1 MRIISG
7 KYRGKR
13 IVAPAK
19 LPVRPT
25 TDRAKESI
33 FNILMNYYELSEIS
47 VLDLFSGTGNI
58 SYEFASRGSSD
69 VTSVD
74 ENPACVKF
82 ISETVENIGFEGF
95 QVVRTDAVK
104 FLMSSHRKW
113 DVIFADPPYDFEN
126 YKDLID
132 LVFQKSLLTEG
143 GVFVLEHGREVNF
156 EDHDHLLDYR
166 KYGSVNFSIFGI
178 E

>member
-7 KYRGKR
+7 KYRGKK
-13 IVAPAK
+13 IIAPAK

-33 FNILMNYYELSEIS
+33 FNILMNYYELSGVS

-58 SYEFASRGSSD
+58 SYEFASRGSRD
-69 VTSVD
+69 ITAVD

-82 ISETVENIGFEGF
+82 ISDTVDQIGFEGF

-113 DVIFADPPYDFEN
+113 DVVFADPPYDFEN
-126 YKDLID
+126 YEDLID
-132 LVFQKSLLTEG
+132 LVFQRNILNDN

-156 EDHDHLLDYR
+156 EEHEFLLDFR